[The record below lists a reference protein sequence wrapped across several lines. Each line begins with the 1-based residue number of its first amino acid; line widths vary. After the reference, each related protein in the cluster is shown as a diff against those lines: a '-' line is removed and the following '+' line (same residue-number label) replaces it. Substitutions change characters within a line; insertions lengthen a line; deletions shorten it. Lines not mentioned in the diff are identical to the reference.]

1 MNMTNRKVITGATLI
16 DGAGGP
22 PTENA
27 TVLVNEDRIE
37 GVGPAGS
44 IQIPAD
50 AEVIDG
56 SGMTLLPGLI
66 DCHDHLASMSYEI
79 ASRWGITEMRSQRH
93 LRVAS
98 VLRQT
103 LETGYTTVRDA
114 GGLDAGFRMAVEEGL
129 VPGPR
134 LLCGLGFITPT
145 GGMADRLSPLGFAAP
160 GGPDTGLPWG
170 VADGPE
176 GFRAKVREMV
186 RAGADVIK
194 CATTGGASSTAGLGP
209 KDLLFERDELEALV
223 DEAHKRGCLV
233 MCHALGGPGLRM
245 AIEVGVDSIEHGS
258 YLDEAPDLLPIMV
271 EKDISL
277 APTFGVYTFHATRG
291 TPHGRARAAA
301 LREHHVRSVQV
312 AMEAGVRVV
321 AGTDEGG
328 WEHGNNAH
336 EISCLVEAGLTPMQ
350 AIQAATGRA
359 AEAIGLAAEVGTI
372 SVGKQADMIL
382 VAGDPLQD
390 VTILER
396 GKAVDFVMK
405 GGVVY
410 LDRRAQA

>member
-1 MNMTNRKVITGATLI
+1 MIAITGVTMI
-16 DGAGGP
+16 DGTGDQP
-22 PTENA
+22 VENA
-27 TVLVNEDRIE
+27 TVLINEDKIE

-44 IQIPAD
+44 VQVPAD
-50 AEVIDG
+50 ATVIDG

-79 ASRWGITEMRSQRH
+79 ASRWGIVEMRSQRH
-93 LRVAS
+93 MRIAS
-98 VLRQT
+98 VLRET

-145 GGMADRLSPLGFAAP
+145 GGMADRRSPLGFAAP

-176 GFRAKVREMV
+176 GFRKKVREMV
-186 RAGADVIK
+186 QAGADVIK

-209 KDLLFERDELEALV
+209 KDMLFERDELEALV

-258 YLDEAPDLLPIMV
+258 YLDEDPDLLPMMV
-271 EKDISL
+271 EKNISL
-277 APTFGVYTFHATRG
+277 APTFSVYTFHGTRG
-291 TPHGRARAAA
+291 TPHGRARAAE
-301 LREHHVRSVQV
+301 LREHHVRSAQM
-312 AMEAGVRVV
+312 AIEAGVRVV

-328 WEHGNNAH
+328 WEHANNAH
-336 EISCLVEAGLTPMQ
+336 EISCLAAAGLTPMQ

-359 AEAIGLAAEVGTI
+359 AEAIGLASEIGTI
-372 SVGKQADMIL
+372 IAGKQADLIL
-382 VAGDPLQD
+382 VQGNPLED
-390 VTILER
+390 VTMLER
-396 GKAVDFVMK
+396 GKAVEFVMK
-405 GGVVY
+405 GGTVY